1 MKCLDPQIPEDPM
14 LASVRLNR
22 RGATLPLTVIVLALM
37 AVAVAIT
44 YGRISS
50 ERVISAD
57 AKAQFGAFAVAQSG
71 LNRFFANQVVGV
83 KPADG
88 TVMYNDLPGGTSQV
102 DVRMLRDSII
112 VPGPPANIYPAVYLV
127 TSRGRY
133 TAARRYNSLTPSA
146 ERTVGTY
153 ALWTPTPFEI
163 DAAFTSLVGVTS
175 NGNSSSLSGIDRCGA
190 NSTIAGVGVPNAG
203 DFQSSHW
210 NTINGSPDDAP
221 KYLGGTP
228 GIAGTARDS
237 VDIDWNGIVNQ
248 NLIPSDVVYNG
259 LNWPPQIATPGVTDM
274 TEWPVIRVNG
284 DLTMPQSG
292 KGILIVTGNVTWNG
306 TPLKTWEGLVLI
318 GGTIT
323 GNGNANIF
331 GALVT
336 GLNLKLGQAVPPYDV
351 GNGTK
356 TYQYDSC
363 ALSRALGQLGSL
375 QRVRNAWTDTWSSY

>member
-1 MKCLDPQIPEDPM
+1 M
-14 LASVRLNR
+14 LASVGLNR
-22 RGATLPLTVIVLALM
+22 RGATLPLTIIVLALM

-44 YGRISS
+44 YGRISA
-50 ERVISAD
+50 ERVITAD
-57 AKAQFGAFAVAQSG
+57 SKAQFGAFSVSQSG

-83 KPADG
+83 KPVDG
-88 TVMYNDLPGGTSQV
+88 TVMYNDLPGGTAQV

-133 TAARRYNSLTPSA
+133 TAGRRYNSLTPSA

-153 ALWTPTPFEI
+153 ALWAPTPFEME
-163 DAAFTSLVGVTS
+163 AAFTSIVGVTS

-190 NSTIAGVGVPNAG
+190 NSTIAGVAVPDAG
-203 DFQSSHW
+203 FSGQMG
-210 NTINGSPDDAP
+210 TINGIPDDVP
-221 KYLGGTP
+221 KYMGTA
-228 GIAGTARDS
+228 GVAGTARDS

-259 LNWPPQIATPGVTDM
+259 LNWPPQVATPGVTDM

-284 DLTMPQSG
+284 DLTMPNSG

-323 GNGNANIF
+323 GNGNANIY

-336 GLNLKLGQAVPPYDV
+336 GLNVKLGQAVPNYDV

-363 ALSRALGQLGSL
+363 ALSRALGQMGSL